1 MPEPTPLS
9 PPIRAAVLTVSDRCS
24 RGEAED
30 TTGPAVCA
38 LAEAKLA
45 ARVVATQ
52 IVPDEPDAIRAVLL
66 AWSGTPQTSSGGS
79 APGPIDLVLTA
90 GGTGLAPRDITPEAT
105 AAVLERR
112 HPGLLELARR
122 RCYDITPR
130 TYLSRG
136 EAGTIQHT
144 LIINLP
150 GSKRGATEMLDA
162 LTDLLPHAIDTLRGD
177 VQDDGRPDAEP
188 TTGKVVRHHD

>member
-1 MPEPTPLS
+1 MAELAPLN
-9 PPIRAAVLTVSDRCS
+9 PLIRLAVLTVSDRCS
-24 RGEAED
+24 RGETED

-38 LAEAKLA
+38 LAAEQLA
-45 ARVVATQ
+45 ARVVATRC
-52 IVPDEPDAIRAVLL
+52 VPDEPDAIREALM
-66 AWSGTPQTSSGGS
+66 AWAGS
-79 APGPIDLVLTA
+79 AEGDAAATVDLVLTA

-136 EAGTIQHT
+136 EAGAIGRT
-144 LIINLP
+144 LVINLP
-150 GSKRGATEMLDA
+150 GSVRGATEMLEAMADI
-162 LTDLLPHAIDTLRGD
+162 LPHAIDTLRGD
-177 VQDDGRPDAEP
+177 VQDDGRPDAQP
-188 TTGKVVRHHD
+188 ITGKVVRHDD